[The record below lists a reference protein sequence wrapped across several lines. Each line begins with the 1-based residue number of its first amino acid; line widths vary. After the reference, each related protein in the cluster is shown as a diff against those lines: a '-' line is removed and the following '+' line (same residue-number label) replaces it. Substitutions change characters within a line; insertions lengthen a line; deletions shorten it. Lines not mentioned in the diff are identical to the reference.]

1 MNARMINKC
10 IYALFLVIPVL
21 GIIFFIPQTG
31 DSKSIYNLSGID
43 NTAQLQNNAG
53 SLEKTPSTIIYA
65 TTHYMSSI
73 DEDYVDT
80 DQSIIFKTYCL
91 APAFDLT
98 QFPTILSYL
107 YKLNLIKSI
116 FHPPRV

>member
-21 GIIFFIPQTG
+21 GIIFFMPQTG
-31 DSKSIYNLSGID
+31 NAKSIYNLSGTG

-53 SLEKTPSTIIYA
+53 SLEKTSFVVRAYTLYP
-65 TTHYMSSI
+65 SSI

-80 DQSIIFKTYCL
+80 DQIIIFKAYYLT
-91 APAFDLT
+91 PASEFT
-98 QFPTILSYL
+98 KFPAILSYL